1 MVAEGDRWAW
11 AGQAGVGEGLA
22 DGTCAQQSG
31 PCSVS
36 REEDLREA
44 GVWTC
49 APDPLCCAAEV
60 VTSL

>member
-1 MVAEGDRWAW
+1 MVAEGDRWAR

-44 GVWTC
+44 GCVDVRT
-49 APDPLCCAAEV
+49 
-60 VTSL
+60 